1 MNTVSIWRQLR
12 RLPVTYSL
20 ITINV
25 LAYCVQLIR
34 PVTTDEFSTLRRGL
48 MRDDIVYV
56 YDGRD
61 YPGYTEVGIDAGEW
75 YRLIT
80 GAFLHSPPDS
90 GLGPAHLVM
99 NLVWIWLLGRVME
112 PDLGR
117 IRFVMLY
124 LGSAVGGGL
133 MEYALAP
140 EASAIGA
147 SGAVYGLMG
156 AYFVLS
162 LQVPQLRRDARTLL
176 IVGVVWLVL
185 SAQFTSW
192 QGHLGGLLAGCVIGA
207 LYLWPLGPRRP
218 ARGTD
223 IPAWHPDRL

>member
-25 LAYCVQLIR
+25 LTYCGQLIR

-48 MRDDIVYV
+48 MRDGIVYI

-75 YRLIT
+75 YRMIT

-99 NLVWIWLLGRVME
+99 NMVWIWLLGRVME
-112 PDLGR
+112 LELGR

-124 LGSAVGGGL
+124 LGSAIGGGL

-162 LQVPQLRRDARTLL
+162 LRDPQLRRDARTLL

-185 SAQFTSW
+185 SAQLTSW

-207 LYLWPLGPRRP
+207 LCLWPLGSRRP
-218 ARGTD
+218 APGTD
-223 IPAWHPDRL
+223 LPSWHPDRL